1 MKGHPA
7 ADERGQLA
15 RKIIKALAKL
25 PGDRAGGILR
35 KRYYII
41 FVARSEDGQLKKIP
55 IPLHYAYGF
64 VAAAVVG
71 AFTLTGMAGS
81 YSRMLLKTSHFNEVR
96 SQREAIRKDY
106 VQMEQ
111 VAHEKDIQ
119 AASLGSLASEVSAL
133 YGLKQNRLIPARTT
147 ALQATPITRAN
158 TGSAL
163 RGLGTQ
169 KISAE
174 ENPAG
179 VNVGEDAVYSQSRE
193 QLSALFASAMS
204 GRLSQ
209 ALEAGP
215 GTSLYT
221 SSHDLLSLADA
232 PSLWPVTGRIT
243 SSFGQRDDPF
253 NGEGAFHSG
262 VDIACSFGE
271 PVHAAADGVVE
282 SAAMGNGYGRE
293 IVVDHGHG
301 IHTVYAHL
309 SGFAIS
315 VGQHVTRGQTIGYVG
330 QSGRSTGP
338 HLHYEVRVQNTP
350 VNPHKYMRTT
360 MQQLAENAG
369 PTVVVGGGN

>member
-1 MKGHPA
+1 LTH
-7 ADERGQLA
+7 GQ
-15 RKIIKALAKL
+15 
-25 PGDRAGGILR
+25 AGGNDLR

-41 FVARSEDGQLKKIP
+41 FVARAEDGQLKKIP

-81 YSRMLLKTSHFNEVR
+81 YSRMLLKTAHFNEVR
-96 SQREAIRKDY
+96 SQREAFRKDY

-133 YGLKQNRLIPARTT
+133 YGLKQNKIA
-147 ALQATPITRAN
+147 AAAIA
-158 TGSAL
+158 SAP
-163 RGLGTQ
+163 
-169 KISAE
+169 SAS
-174 ENPAG
+174 AG
-179 VNVGEDAVYSQSRE
+179 AEGPSAKAAGQSAAASDEDPVYRESRE
-193 QLSALFASAMS
+193 ELSSLLSSAMS

-209 ALEAGP
+209 ALESGP
-215 GTSLYT
+215 GTGLYT
-221 SSHDLLSLADA
+221 SSRDLLSLADA
-232 PSLWPVTGRIT
+232 PSLWPVVGRIT
-243 SSFGQRDDPF
+243 SSFGEREDPF

-271 PVHAAADGVVE
+271 PVHVAADGVVE

-301 IHTVYAHL
+301 IHTIYAHL
-309 SGFAIS
+309 SGFAITA
-315 VGQHVTRGQTIGYVG
+315 GQHVTRGQTIGFVG

-338 HLHYEVRVQNTP
+338 HLHYEVRVENTP

-360 MQQLAENAG
+360 MQELAGNSGAA
-369 PTVVVGGGN
+369 VAIGGGY